1 MDEEK
6 FQRVRAEYKRHTFRK
21 ILFILSCI
29 IFMVIAIGVAV
40 TIGGYDISFTRV
52 YEVILDHIKGVEYV
66 KYSKEW
72 YDDYIVWD
80 VRLPRLIF
88 AILAGMGLAVS
99 GATMQSIMRNPLA
112 EPYTTGV
119 SSGAYLGV
127 SIAMVLGF
135 TVIGGSFGLTSNAF
149 LFALIPVVILVLF
162 ASKIGDSVATVIL
175 VGTALSYLFN
185 AFSMLILVSTD
196 AETMASVY
204 KWQVGTIGSL
214 AWNEVGIIAIVTIVG
229 SMAIMFLSKKLNL
242 LSMGDENAKSLGLNV
257 KRMRIV
263 CMIIMALMV
272 SFIVSFSGIIG
283 FIGLISPHIIR
294 MIIGADNRFV
304 IPAASAFGAA
314 FLLFADTIARYLSSL
329 DSIPVGVVCSFIGAP
344 IFLYILIRN
353 KRGIW

>member
-6 FQRVRAEYKRHTFRK
+6 FERVRSEYKRHTFRK
-21 ILFILSCI
+21 FAFIFSCL
-29 IFMVIAIGVAV
+29 IFMFIAVGVAV
-40 TIGGYDISFTRV
+40 TIGGYDISVGRV
-52 YEVILDHIKGVEYV
+52 YEVIFEHIKGTEYV
-66 KYSKEW
+66 KYSREW

-99 GATMQSIMRNPLA
+99 GATMQSIMKNPLA

-135 TVIGGSFGLTSNAF
+135 MVIGGTFGLTSNAF
-149 LFALIPVVILVLF
+149 VFALVPVVILIIV
-162 ASKIGDSVATVIL
+162 SSRVGDSVATVIL

-214 AWNEVGIIAIVTIVG
+214 SWGEVGVIAAVTVSG
-229 SMAIMFLSKKLNL
+229 SIAIMFLSKKLNL

-263 CMIIMALMV
+263 CMIIMALLV

-283 FIGLISPHIIR
+283 FIGLICPHMIR
-294 MIIGADNRFV
+294 MIIGSDNRFV
-304 IPAASAFGAA
+304 IPAASAFGAS
-314 FLLFADTIARYLSSL
+314 FLLFADTLSRYLSSI
-329 DSIPVGVVCSFIGAP
+329 DSIPVGVICSFIGAP
-344 IFLYILIRN
+344 IFLLILIRN
-353 KRGIW
+353 RRGIW